1 MESIQAF
8 LRNLSTQFS
17 SFWKNLSGGKRVLFG
32 AVAIGSVVALLALA
46 TAATRKDQEYLFVD
60 ISSEDSIEIANNIKS
75 SGYSDFII
83 DKKGIKVNRADV
95 ARLRMQVAQAG
106 LPTKGVVG
114 WEKFDEEHFTRT
126 EFEQDIQKLRA
137 IQGELSRTITAIE
150 GVTSARVHIVQPR
163 NSLFVR
169 DQKKTTAAIFI
180 KTKKNASL
188 SKSQIKGIQHIVSS
202 SVEGLDKNDVSIVD
216 NEGNMISEQESSD
229 ATSKL
234 TKEMVAYKKEVEL
247 SLEQRIQM
255 IVGRVVGSGRIE
267 AKVDAEVDFT
277 QEKQTISDVDPD
289 KAGVLSRSTS
299 GFAMDGTG
307 LNPTG
312 IPGSKSNVPGEQEDV
327 SGSQSKTGSKRDT
340 ELVNFELS
348 KTVSEKTLP
357 VGNLKRLTVSVLV
370 DGKQIYPPDGSLPKF
385 QARTEEEMKQIDS
398 LIRNAVGFKD
408 GRDSI
413 TVQNMLFQIDREQ
426 LEEIKVVK
434 KEEREYTTN
443 IAMAFAIALSTAL
456 FFMFIVRPYI
466 RWLSYDPQKKHDEK
480 FIEEF
485 NADLEQGQ
493 HQNIQIQEDVPFEKL
508 TPTEQVHYLAKHE
521 PKRTTEAIRMMM
533 NPHQPHG

>member
-1 MESIQAF
+1 MDSFQAF

-17 SFWKNLSGGKRVLFG
+17 NFWKGLSGGKRVLLG

-46 TAATRKDQEYLFVD
+46 SLATRKDQEYLFVD

-75 SGYSDFII
+75 SGYTDFII

-202 SVEGLDKNDVSIVD
+202 SVEGLDKNDVSIID
-216 NEGNMISEQESSD
+216 QDGNMISEQESTD

-234 TKEMVAYKKEVEL
+234 TKEMVTYKKEVEN

-255 IVGRVVGSGRIE
+255 IVGRVVGAGRIE

-289 KAGVLSRSTS
+289 KAGVLSRSTT

-370 DGKQIYPPDGSLPKF
+370 DGKQIYPTDGSIPKF

-398 LIRNAVGFKD
+398 LIRNAVGFKE

-413 TVQNMLFQIDREQ
+413 TVQNMLFQIDHEQ
-426 LEEIKVVK
+426 LEEIKVIK
-434 KEEREYTTN
+434 KEEREYTTT

-485 NADLEQGQ
+485 NADLEVGQ

-508 TPTEQVHYLAKHE
+508 SPTEQVHYLAKHE

-533 NPHQPHG
+533 NPHHPNG